1 MPTAASRTCA
11 TNWRKLACMR
21 PRSAISPSVA
31 GAPWSA
37 APSVK
42 SPSATRR
49 KAQRQQGLHIGL
61 EGGATG
67 AGQRGGVRLGKG
79 GLGGIKVGVRGA
91 VGRVEQDVAQRLA
104 ALQALGIHLGQAGD
118 HRLLGQFRKSRI
130 LAR

>member
-1 MPTAASRTCA
+1 MCVEQGGRLGRIALRQGLHLLLGG
-11 TNWRKLACMR
+11 KLV
-21 PRSAISPSVA
+21 VA
-31 GAPWSA
+31 
-37 APSVK
+37 
-42 SPSATRR
+42 
-49 KAQRQQGLHIGL
+49 QHQQGLHIGL

-118 HRLLGQFRKSRI
+118 HRLLGQFRKSRS
-130 LAR
+130 LARYKNKAASA